1 MQRENSPIQHDRRA
15 VLRAAV
21 AAAGIAAAPLA
32 LHAQAKYTIKYA
44 TNVVS
49 DNPLNV
55 RLAEAFARIKQE
67 TNGAVA
73 IELFPNGQLGS
84 DTDMLSQLRS
94 GALDMLTLSSVILS
108 TLVPSCA
115 IVGVGFAFPS
125 YDAIWA
131 AMDGD
136 LGARLRSDIAKA
148 GIYAQPKIWD
158 LSFKELTSST
168 RPIRTPEDLKGFK
181 LRVPPGPLW
190 TSLFKAFEAAP
201 TTINMNE
208 AYSALQTKIVEGTE
222 LPLTTFYFAKLY
234 EVQKYVSLSRHMW
247 DGWWSLSNRR
257 MWDALPAD
265 VKAVIGKHLE
275 RSALDHRADV
285 ARVEASL
292 VKELAVKGMQVIEID
307 QKPFRAKLKAAGFY
321 KEWQGRFG
329 PELWGTLEKYTGTIG

>member
-1 MQRENSPIQHDRRA
+1 MKDNPTMTHPSRRT
-15 VLRAAV
+15 VLGAAL
-21 AAAGIAAAPLA
+21 AAGVAVPLP
-32 LHAQAKYTIKYA
+32 LLAQTKFRLKYA
-44 TNVVS
+44 TNVAA

-55 RLAEAFARIKQE
+55 RLSEAFARIKQE
-67 TNGAVA
+67 TSDAVS
-73 IELFPNGQLGS
+73 IELFPSGQLGS

-94 GALDMLTLSSVILS
+94 GALDMMTLSSVILS

-136 LGARLRSDIAKA
+136 LGARLRADIEKL
-148 GIYAQPKIWD
+148 GIHAQPKIWD
-158 LSFKELTSST
+158 LAFKTLTSSN
-168 RPIRTPEDLKGFK
+168 RQIRTPDDLKGFK

-201 TTINMNE
+201 TSINFSE
-208 AYSALQTKIVEGTE
+208 VYSSLQTKVVDGTE

-234 EVQKYVSLSRHMW
+234 EVQKSISLSRHMW

-257 MWDALPAD
+257 KWEGLPND
-265 VKAVIGKHLE
+265 VRAVIAKHLDQ
-275 RSALDHRADV
+275 SALDHRADI

-292 VKELAVKGMQVIEID
+292 AKELTGKGMQIIEID
-307 QKPFRAKLKAAGFY
+307 QKPFRAKLQAGGFY
-321 KEWQGRFG
+321 TEWKQKFG
-329 PELWGTLEKYTGTIG
+329 PELWSTLEKYTGPIA